1 MLQFDDFSTDRFL
14 NAEHRSMEK
23 ILPTTFPLETLMQHA
38 LKLAAVA
45 ALCTAT
51 AAQAGVAFDANLE
64 LDTTYTNEANA
75 SASNPARDSDF
86 GMGGRVEVNAGAKL
100 NNGDAFVAARASL
113 LLKKDGNTGTDDMW
127 VQFGNKSGDVKL
139 GRFEAMDL
147 FPLGKDTVVDEV
159 NGTYKAN
166 ALRGRMGG
174 DAFHGA
180 LGLNASDNLRVEL
193 GLVFTKDA
201 GASRGFRPA
210 VSYTSGPLTVR
221 AGLEAVKKVG
231 AASSDTG
238 LGLSVGYA
246 LAADS
251 NLNVNFAKKE
261 DDKAFGVNAT
271 FGALGLGLISGKGAT
286 DATKATTLYAAYS
299 MPLFGVKGAS
309 VTPALSV
316 SKGGSGQDT
325 RTSARVRI
333 NYAF

>member
-1 MLQFDDFSTDRFL
+1 
-14 NAEHRSMEK
+14 
-23 ILPTTFPLETLMQHA
+23 MQHVF
-38 LKLAAVA
+38 KLAAVA
-45 ALCTAT
+45 ALCAS
-51 AAQAGVAFDANLE
+51 AAAAHADVAFDANLE
-64 LDTTYTNEANA
+64 LDNTYSNEANA
-75 SASNPARDSDF
+75 STKDARKSDLS
-86 GMGGRVEVNAGAKL
+86 MGGRVEVNASAKL

-113 LLKKDGNTGTDDMW
+113 LLKKDGDAGTDDMW

-174 DAFHGA
+174 DTFHGA
-180 LGLNASDNLRVEL
+180 LGLNAGEGLRVEL
-193 GLVFTKDA
+193 GLVYNNDEK
-201 GASRGFRPA
+201 SVRGFRPA
-210 VSYTSGPLTVR
+210 VSYNAGPLTVR
-221 AGLEAVKKVG
+221 AGLESVKTVG
-231 AASSDTG
+231 SAAGADTG
-238 LGLSVGYA
+238 FGLSVGYA

-271 FGALGLGLISGKGAT
+271 FGALGVGLISGKGAT
-286 DATKATTLYAAYS
+286 DATKATTFYAAYS

-316 SKGGSGQDT
+316 SKGGAGQDT
-325 RTSARVRI
+325 RTAARVRI

>member
-1 MLQFDDFSTDRFL
+1 
-14 NAEHRSMEK
+14 
-23 ILPTTFPLETLMQHA
+23 MQHVF
-38 LKLAAVA
+38 KLAAVA
-45 ALCTAT
+45 ALCAS
-51 AAQAGVAFDANLE
+51 AAAAHADVAFDANLE
-64 LDTTYTNEANA
+64 LDNTYSNEANA
-75 SASNPARDSDF
+75 STKDARKSDLS
-86 GMGGRVEVNAGAKL
+86 MGGRVEVNASAKL
-100 NNGDAFVAARASL
+100 NNGNAFVAARASL
-113 LLKKDGNTGTDDMW
+113 LLKKDGDVGTDDMW

-166 ALRGRMGG
+166 ALRGRMDG
-174 DAFHGA
+174 DTFHGA
-180 LGLNASDNLRVEL
+180 LGLNAGAGLRVEL
-193 GLVFTKDA
+193 GLVYSNDA
-201 GASRGFRPA
+201 GKSRGFRPA
-210 VSYTSGPLTVR
+210 VSYNAGPLTVR
-221 AGLEAVKKVG
+221 AGLESVKTVG
-231 AASSDTG
+231 STTGADTG
-238 LGLSVGYA
+238 FGLSVGYA
-246 LAADS
+246 LAADG

-271 FGALGLGLISGKGAT
+271 FGALGVGLISGKGAT
-286 DATKATTLYAAYS
+286 DATKATTFYAAYS

>member
-1 MLQFDDFSTDRFL
+1 
-14 NAEHRSMEK
+14 
-23 ILPTTFPLETLMQHA
+23 MQHV

-45 ALCTAT
+45 ALCAS
-51 AAQAGVAFDANLE
+51 AAAAHAGVAFDANLE
-64 LDTTYTNEANA
+64 LDNTYSNEANA
-75 SASNPARDSDF
+75 STKDARKSDLS
-86 GMGGRVEVNAGAKL
+86 MGGRVEVNASAKL

-113 LLKKDGNTGTDDMW
+113 LLKKDGDAGTDDMW

-174 DAFHGA
+174 DTFHGA
-180 LGLNASDNLRVEL
+180 LGLNAGEGLRVEL
-193 GLVFTKDA
+193 GLVYNNDE
-201 GASRGFRPA
+201 GSVRGFRPA
-210 VSYTSGPLTVR
+210 VSYNAGPLTVR
-221 AGLEAVKKVG
+221 AGIESIKTLANPT
-231 AASSDTG
+231 ATPPTTANSSETG
-238 LGLSVGYA
+238 FGLSVGYA

-271 FGALGLGLISGKGAT
+271 FGALGVGLISGKGAT
-286 DATKATTLYAAYS
+286 DATKATTFYAAYS

-325 RTSARVRI
+325 RTAARVRI

>member
-1 MLQFDDFSTDRFL
+1 
-14 NAEHRSMEK
+14 
-23 ILPTTFPLETLMQHA
+23 MQHVF
-38 LKLAAVA
+38 KLAAVA
-45 ALCTAT
+45 ALCAS
-51 AAQAGVAFDANLE
+51 AAAHADVAFDANLE
-64 LDTTYTNEANA
+64 LDSTYYNEANA
-75 SASNPARDSDF
+75 SAPGDNARKSDLS
-86 GMGGRVEVNAGAKL
+86 MGGRVEVNAGAKF

-113 LLKKDGNTGTDDMW
+113 LLKKDGDAGTDDMW

-174 DAFHGA
+174 DTFHGA
-180 LGLNASDNLRVEL
+180 LGLNAGEGLRVEL
-193 GLVFTKDA
+193 GLVYNNDE
-201 GASRGFRPA
+201 GSVRGFRPA
-210 VSYTSGPLTVR
+210 VSYNAGPLTVR
-221 AGLEAVKKVG
+221 AGLESVKTVG
-231 AASSDTG
+231 TAGSDTG
-238 LGLSVGYA
+238 FGLSVGYA

-271 FGALGLGLISGKGAT
+271 FGALGLGLISGKGAA
-286 DATKATTLYAAYS
+286 DATKATTFYAAYS

-316 SKGGSGQDT
+316 SKGGAGQDT
-325 RTSARVRI
+325 RTAARVRI

>member
-1 MLQFDDFSTDRFL
+1 
-14 NAEHRSMEK
+14 
-23 ILPTTFPLETLMQHA
+23 MQHVF
-38 LKLAAVA
+38 KLAAVA
-45 ALCTAT
+45 ALCAS
-51 AAQAGVAFDANLE
+51 AAAAHADVAFDANLE
-64 LDTTYTNEANA
+64 LDSTYSNEANA
-75 SASNPARDSDF
+75 SASNAARDSDLS
-86 GMGGRVEVNAGAKL
+86 MGGRVEVNAGAKL

-113 LLKKDGNTGTDDMW
+113 LLKKHGSAGTDDMW

-166 ALRGRMGG
+166 ALRGRMDG
-174 DAFHGA
+174 DTFHGA
-180 LGLNASDNLRVEL
+180 LGLNAGAGLRVEL
-193 GLVFTKDA
+193 GLVYSNDA
-201 GASRGFRPA
+201 GKSRGFRPA
-210 VSYTSGPLTVR
+210 VSYNAGPLTVR
-221 AGLEAVKKVG
+221 AGLESVKKVG
-231 AASSDTG
+231 STTGADTG
-238 LGLSVGYA
+238 FGLSVGYA

-271 FGALGLGLISGKGAT
+271 FGALGVGLISGKGAT
-286 DATKATTLYAAYS
+286 DATKATTVYAAYS

-316 SKGGSGQDT
+316 SKGGAGQDT
-325 RTSARVRI
+325 RTAARVRI

>member
-1 MLQFDDFSTDRFL
+1 
-14 NAEHRSMEK
+14 
-23 ILPTTFPLETLMQHA
+23 MQHVF
-38 LKLAAVA
+38 KLAAVA
-45 ALCTAT
+45 ALCAS
-51 AAQAGVAFDANLE
+51 AAAAHADLAFDANLE
-64 LDTTYTNEANA
+64 LDTTYNNEANA
-75 SASNPARDSDF
+75 TASNAARASDLT
-86 GMGGRVEVNAGAKL
+86 MGGRVEVNAGSKL

-113 LLKKDGNTGTDDMW
+113 LLKKDGNAGTDDMW
-127 VQFGNKSGDVKL
+127 VQFGNKTGDVKL

-147 FPLGKDTVVDEV
+147 FPLGKDTVVDEA

-166 ALRGRMGG
+166 DLRGRMGSNR
-174 DAFHGA
+174 FHGA
-180 LGLNASDNLRVEL
+180 LGLNAGAGMRVEL
-193 GLVFTKDA
+193 GLVFSKEA
-201 GASRGFRPA
+201 GAKRGFRPA
-210 VSYTSGPLTVR
+210 VSYTTGPLTVR
-221 AGLEAVKKVG
+221 AGLESVKTVG
-231 AASSDTG
+231 TAGSDTG

-271 FGALGLGLISGKGAT
+271 FGALGVGLISGKGAT
-286 DATKATTLYAAYS
+286 DATKATTFYAAYS

>member
-1 MLQFDDFSTDRFL
+1 
-14 NAEHRSMEK
+14 
-23 ILPTTFPLETLMQHA
+23 MQHVF
-38 LKLAAVA
+38 KLAAVA
-45 ALCTAT
+45 ALCAS
-51 AAQAGVAFDANLE
+51 AAAAHADLAFDANLE
-64 LDTTYTNEANA
+64 LDTTYNNEANA
-75 SASNPARDSDF
+75 TASNAARASDLT
-86 GMGGRVEVNAGAKL
+86 MGGRVEVNAGSKL

-113 LLKKDGNTGTDDMW
+113 LLKKDGNAGTDDMW
-127 VQFGNKSGDVKL
+127 VQFGNKTGDVKL

-147 FPLGKDTVVDEV
+147 FPLGKDTVVDEA
-159 NGTYKAN
+159 NSTYKAN
-166 ALRGRMGG
+166 DLRGRMGSNR
-174 DAFHGA
+174 FHGA
-180 LGLNASDNLRVEL
+180 LGLNASAGMRVEL
-193 GLVFTKDA
+193 GLVFSKEA
-201 GASRGFRPA
+201 GAKRGFRPA
-210 VSYTSGPLTVR
+210 VSYTTGPLTVR
-221 AGLEAVKKVG
+221 AGLESVKTVG
-231 AASSDTG
+231 TAGSDTG

-271 FGALGLGLISGKGAT
+271 FGALGVGLISGKGAT
-286 DATKATTLYAAYS
+286 DATKATTFYAAYS